1 MLIKWI
7 QKYSVLQCFYCAI
20 LLKTWIIKINAG
32 IVTAISKSLL
42 IILRLKKGFDIF
54 FSSSSFPFLPSPGQ
68 VNPQIYIQGQ
78 TLPSHFPEDCIMSL
92 FFVAGVD
99 ISSSA
104 SWRNPSLNALPW
116 GFPQELAVDERKT
129 EDCTFLT
136 TWPEY
141 KKQQLQIPYAMVL
154 AQKFPFLPGKKTIIY

>member
-1 MLIKWI
+1 MSLSIFTLQSATCKQVLLVHTDTLIT
-7 QKYSVLQCFYCAI
+7 QKTWADADKVDPKVQRLCFYCAI

-116 GFPQELAVDERKT
+116 GFPQELAVMS
-129 EDCTFLT
+129 
-136 TWPEY
+136 
-141 KKQQLQIPYAMVL
+141 KKQLM
-154 AQKFPFLPGKKTIIY
+154 